1 MKATS
6 NWLEMHARFRPDAP
20 AIVDVGTG
28 RSWTYRAFWQ
38 ESLGWAA
45 RLRAAGVEPG
55 DRVAVLA
62 LNRAETIALLF
73 AAAELG
79 AVLLPL
85 NWRLAPP
92 EIRWQL
98 EHCGAKVLLT
108 DARHAGLVAWPA
120 LAIED
125 GPGDPGALGPTPGS
139 RLEDPWM
146 ILYTSGSSGRPKGA
160 MLTHSQLHWNAVNTT
175 LACDLRPGDA
185 TLTFAPLFH
194 TGGMNCL
201 STPLLHRGGTV
212 VLMPAFDA
220 GEALQLIAEH
230 RITHLMGVPTI
241 YQMLAEHPSFES
253 AELGSVRDA
262 LCGGAALPV
271 SLLTAFQ
278 ARQIPLRQGFG
289 LTEVGPNCFST
300 PPHEVLRKK
309 GSVGLPIH
317 HIEARLVRPDGSVCG
332 AGEPGELV
340 LRGPAVCGGYWDDPA
355 ASASAIVDGWF
366 HTGDLL
372 ETDEEGYFY
381 VRGRIK
387 EMFISGGENVY
398 PAEVEAA
405 LAEHA
410 AVSLAAVVGQPHPL
424 WGEVGCAFVQ
434 AAPSA
439 SAVPDEEMKRF
450 LEARL
455 AKFKVPKR
463 FVWME
468 ELPKMGSGK
477 IDKVGLARAA
487 AATREA

>member
-1 MKATS
+1 
-6 NWLEMHARFRPDAP
+6 
-20 AIVDVGTG
+20 
-28 RSWTYRAFWQ
+28 
-38 ESLGWAA
+38 
-45 RLRAAGVEPG
+45 
-55 DRVAVLA
+55 
-62 LNRAETIALLF
+62 
-73 AAAELG
+73 
-79 AVLLPL
+79 
-85 NWRLAPP
+85 
-92 EIRWQL
+92 
-98 EHCGAKVLLT
+98 
-108 DARHAGLVAWPA
+108 
-120 LAIED
+120 
-125 GPGDPGALGPTPGS
+125 
-139 RLEDPWM
+139 
-146 ILYTSGSSGRPKGA
+146 
-160 MLTHSQLHWNAVNTT
+160 
-175 LACDLRPGDA
+175 
-185 TLTFAPLFH
+185 
-194 TGGMNCL
+194 
-201 STPLLHRGGTV
+201 
-212 VLMPAFDA
+212 
-220 GEALQLIAEH
+220 
-230 RITHLMGVPTI
+230 
-241 YQMLAEHPSFES
+241 
-253 AELGSVRDA
+253 
-262 LCGGAALPV
+262 
-271 SLLTAFQ
+271 
-278 ARQIPLRQGFG
+278 
-289 LTEVGPNCFST
+289 
-300 PPHEVLRKK
+300 
-309 GSVGLPIH
+309 
-317 HIEARLVRPDGSVCG
+317 
-332 AGEPGELV
+332 
-340 LRGPAVCGGYWDDPA
+340 VCGGYWDDPA